1 MATFRRGPPN
11 WAKIAIFDQY
21 LAYWHSG
28 ECCQQILMV
37 ECADNMQHRTP
48 FVVADSCP
56 ETQPISESS
65 HD

>member
-1 MATFRRGPPN
+1 MATFRRGPHN

-28 ECCQQILMV
+28 ECCQQMLMV

-48 FVVADSCP
+48 FIVADS
-56 ETQPISESS
+56 
-65 HD
+65 